1 MEGEE
6 NSSLSLEGL
15 RKISLQS
22 SARGMT
28 LLPSLHLDAGTC
40 LGDHH
45 CTLAHGR
52 GGKRNQGAFSPLPK
66 TYPVLSLTWL
76 LIGGRLVASDND
88 LQDPSVGHSLFVLL
102 FP

>member
-6 NSSLSLEGL
+6 NGSLSLEGL

-22 SARGMT
+22 SAWAVT

-40 LGDHH
+40 LSDHR
-45 CTLAHGR
+45 CTLAHGLGRTRNR
-52 GGKRNQGAFSPLPK
+52 GSFAPLPQ
-66 TYPVLSLTWL
+66 TCPVLSLTWL

-88 LQDPSVGHSLFVLL
+88 LRDPSVGCSLFVLL
-102 FP
+102 LP